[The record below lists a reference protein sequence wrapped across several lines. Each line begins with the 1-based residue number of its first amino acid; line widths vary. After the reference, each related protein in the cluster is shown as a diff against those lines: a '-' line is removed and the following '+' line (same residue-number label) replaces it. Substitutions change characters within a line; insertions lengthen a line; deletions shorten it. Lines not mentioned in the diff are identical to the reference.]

1 MGVKY
6 QLEDPAAHLSLSL
19 SQFMELC
26 SVSYHA
32 DLEWKHI
39 ISEPSIEMWA
49 IRETTSIEEAA
60 NC

>member
-6 QLEDPAAHLSLSL
+6 QLENPAAHLSL

-49 IRETTSIEEAA
+49 IREATSIEEAA
-60 NC
+60 DC